1 MTGQV
6 AVKEKRRSRLG
17 RDERRLRILDAAAEL
32 FHVQGYATTSVDAI
46 GERAGITGPAVYRH
60 FLNKQ
65 ELLLELLEMAVAK
78 ALGDGESEAVGDA
91 HARLAAMV
99 HNIVVHALAER
110 ALIGLLYAV
119 HDRGADADRQKLG
132 RIRATVVGRWTK
144 ALRAARPELPP
155 HEAETY
161 VQAAMSVVAGI
172 ARRDA
177 AADPDL
183 YVRLILGLLRA

>member
-1 MTGQV
+1 MTGQI

-32 FHVQGYATTSVDAI
+32 FHIHGYATTSVDAI
-46 GERAGITGPAVYRH
+46 GERAGVTGPAVYRH
-60 FLNKQ
+60 FVNKQ

-78 ALGDGESEAVGDA
+78 ALGDGEPQTVGDA
-91 HARLAAMV
+91 DARLSAMV

-110 ALIGLLYAV
+110 ALIGLLYTV
-119 HDRGADADRQKLG
+119 HDRGADSERQKLA
-132 RIRATVVGRWTK
+132 RIRATVFERWSE
-144 ALRAARPELPP
+144 ALRDARPQLPAS
-155 HEAETY
+155 EAATY

-172 ARRDA
+172 ARRDTV
-177 AADPDL
+177 ADPDI

>member
-144 ALRAARPELPP
+144 ALRAARP
-155 HEAETY
+155 
-161 VQAAMSVVAGI
+161 
-172 ARRDA
+172 
-177 AADPDL
+177 
-183 YVRLILGLLRA
+183 

>member
-1 MTGQV
+1 MTGQA
-6 AVKEKRRSRLG
+6 AVMGKRRSRLG

-32 FHVQGYATTSVDAI
+32 FHVHGYAMTSVDAI
-46 GERAGITGPAVYRH
+46 GARAGVTGPAVYRH

-78 ALGDGESEAVGDA
+78 ALGDGASEAVGDPE
-91 HARLAAMV
+91 ARLAAMV

-119 HDRGADADRQKLG
+119 HDRGDDTDRQKLG
-132 RIRATVVGRWTK
+132 RIRATVVERWTH
-144 ALRAARPELPP
+144 ALRAARPELPS

>member
-1 MTGQV
+1 MTGQ
-6 AVKEKRRSRLG
+6 AATMKRRSRLG

-32 FHVQGYATTSVDAI
+32 FHVHGYATTSVDAI
-46 GERAGITGPAVYRH
+46 GERAGVTGPAVYRH
-60 FLNKQ
+60 FPSKQ

-78 ALGDGESEAVGDA
+78 ALGDREPVAAGDA
-91 HARLAAMV
+91 EARLSAMV

-119 HDRGADADRQKLG
+119 HDRGGDTDRQKLG
-132 RIRATVVGRWTK
+132 RIRATVVERWTQ
-144 ALRAARPELPP
+144 ALRAARPALPP
-155 HEAETY
+155 QAAETY